1 MTSSYQRLSSPLSL
15 DASHEAF
22 ERTKRSV
29 GGGVS
34 SGMRAATK
42 PHPLFVNRAAGAHV
56 WDLDGAEFIDY
67 VMAWG
72 PSIVGHSHP
81 HVVEAVMEVIPRMQ
95 MVGMGHTLE
104 YEAAE
109 LVLEAVPGAERLL
122 WTNSGTEAVQIA
134 LRLARAGTGRSK
146 VLKFT
151 RSYHG
156 WHDSV
161 YASMGA
167 DHTAEKAMRS
177 TAGQS
182 LNAIRDLVVTEYNS
196 ISEAERILGEAR
208 ERDIAAVLIDP
219 IMSNA
224 GLIPPAPGY
233 LERLR
238 ELCDE
243 HGVVL
248 IFDQVIAGFRIAR
261 GGVTER
267 YGVTPDLSTF
277 GKAIAGGFSQS
288 AVVGKAALIDQVQH
302 GVSHAGTYNGNPV
315 ALAAVKATQE
325 ILAEPGVYDRLEDV
339 SAYFQS
345 GVQSVFDR
353 LPYRPTSRRVGSFA
367 TFVPQ
372 SDGAAVAAPADIW
385 DRITAGT
392 LARGVAFLP
401 TGKIFLSTE
410 HTRADVDRTVDVLGE
425 VVDGLVGNASSL

>member
-1 MTSSYQRLSSPLSL
+1 MTSSSEQLRAPLSL
-15 DASHEAF
+15 DASREAF
-22 ERTKRSV
+22 ERTKLSV

-42 PHPLFVNRAAGAHV
+42 PHPLFVQRAKGAHV
-56 WDLDGAEFIDY
+56 WDVDGTEFIDY

-72 PSIVGHSHP
+72 PTILGHSHP
-81 HVVEAVMEVIPRMQ
+81 HVVRAVMDMVPRMQ
-95 MVGMGHTLE
+95 MVGMGHRLE

-109 LVLEAVPGAERLL
+109 AVLDAVPGAERLL

-134 LRLARAGTGRSK
+134 LRLARAATGRSK

-167 DHTAEKAMRS
+167 DHTAEDARPG

-182 LNAIRDLVVTEYNS
+182 LNAIRDLVVTEFND
-196 ISEAERILGEAR
+196 IAAAERILARAR
-208 ERDIAAVLIDP
+208 ERDVAAVLIDP

-224 GLIPPAPGY
+224 GLVPPAPGY

-238 ELCDE
+238 ELCDQ

-288 AVVGKAALIDQVQH
+288 AVAGTAVLIDQVGH
-302 GVSHAGTYNGNPV
+302 GVSHAGTYNGNPI

-325 ILAEPGVYDRLEDV
+325 VLAEPGVFDRLEEV
-339 SAYFQS
+339 SRYFETE
-345 GVQSVFDR
+345 VQSVFDR
-353 LPYRPTSRRVGSFA
+353 LPYRPTLRRVGSFA
-367 TFVPQ
+367 NFVPQ
-372 SDGAAVAAPADIW
+372 SDGAPAVAPVDAW
-385 DRITAGT
+385 DRITAGA
-392 LARGVAFLP
+392 LVRGVAFLP
-401 TGKIFLSTE
+401 TGKIFLSTK
-410 HTRADVDRTVDVLGE
+410 HTLEDVDQTVAVLSE
-425 VVDGLVGNASSL
+425 VVDELRRDA

>member
-1 MTSSYQRLSSPLSL
+1 MTSSYGQLSTPLSL
-15 DASHEAF
+15 ESSREAF

-34 SGMRAATK
+34 SGMRAASK
-42 PHPLFVNRAAGAHV
+42 PHPLFIERSAGSHV
-56 WDLDGAEFIDY
+56 WDLDGSEFIDY

-72 PSIVGHSHP
+72 PTILGHSHP
-81 HVVEAVMEVIPRMQ
+81 KVVAAVLDVVPRLQ
-95 MVGMGHTLE
+95 MAGMGHVLE

-109 LVLEAVPGAERLL
+109 LVLAAVPGGERLL
-122 WTNSGTEAVQIA
+122 WSNSGTEAVQVA
-134 LRLARAGTGRSK
+134 LRLARAATGRSK

-161 YASMGA
+161 YASMAA
-167 DHTAEKAMRS
+167 DQTAEEALPS
-177 TAGQS
+177 TNGQS
-182 LNAIRDLVVTEYNS
+182 LNAIRDLVVTEFNS
-196 ISEAERILGEAR
+196 IEKAEQILTEAR

-224 GLIPPAPGY
+224 GLITPTPGY

-248 IFDQVIAGFRIAR
+248 IFDEVISGFRIAH
-261 GGVTER
+261 GGSAER
-267 YGVTPDLSTF
+267 FGVTPDLATF

-315 ALAAVKATQE
+315 ALAAVKATQRV
-325 ILAEPGVYDRLEDV
+325 LAEAGVYEGLEDV
-339 SAYFQS
+339 SAYFEA

-353 LPYRPTSRRVGSFA
+353 LSYRPTLRRVGSFA
-367 TFVPQ
+367 NFVPQ
-372 SDGAAVAAPADIW
+372 TDPAVELAPAGLW

-392 LARGVAFLP
+392 VARGVAFLP
-401 TGKIFLSTE
+401 TGKIFLSIE
-410 HTRADVDRTVDVLGE
+410 HSIEDVDRTVAVLGE
-425 VVDGLVGNASSL
+425 VVDEIARES

>member
-1 MTSSYQRLSSPLSL
+1 
-15 DASHEAF
+15 
-22 ERTKRSV
+22 
-29 GGGVS
+29 
-34 SGMRAATK
+34 MRAATK

-56 WDLDGAEFIDY
+56 WDLDDAKYIDY

-72 PSIVGHSHP
+72 PTIIGHGHP
-81 HVVEAVMEVIPRMQ
+81 HVVDAVMRMVPRMQ
-95 MVGMGHTLE
+95 MVGMGHALE

-109 LVLEAVPGAERLL
+109 LVIDAVPGAERLL

-161 YASMGA
+161 YASMRA
-167 DHTAEKAMRS
+167 DHTGEAAVPS
-177 TAGQS
+177 SAGQS
-182 LNAIRDLVVTEYNS
+182 INAVRDLIVTEFNN
-196 ISEAERILGEAR
+196 AAAVERILGEAR

-224 GLIPPAPGY
+224 GLVPPAPGF

-238 ELCDE
+238 QLCDQ

-261 GGVTER
+261 GGATER

-288 AVVGKAALIDQVQH
+288 AVVGTAALIDQVER

-325 ILAEPGVYDRLEDV
+325 VLAEPGIFDRLEAV
-339 SAYFQS
+339 SSYFETEVC
-345 GVQSVFDR
+345 GVLEA
-353 LPYRPTSRRVGSFA
+353 LPYGPALRRIGSFA
-367 TFVPQ
+367 NFVPQ
-372 SDGAAVAAPADIW
+372 AADAPLDAPADLW
-385 DRITAGT
+385 DRITSRM
-392 LARGVAFLP
+392 LQRGVAFLP
-401 TGKIFLSTE
+401 TGKIFLSTA
-410 HTRADVDRTVDVLGE
+410 HTREDVDQTVAALSR
-425 VVDGLVGNASSL
+425 VVEQLIESTDRPLT

>member
-1 MTSSYQRLSSPLSL
+1 MTSSYGQLSTPLSL
-15 DASHEAF
+15 DASRMAF
-22 ERTKRSV
+22 ERTKLSV

-42 PHPLFVNRAAGAHV
+42 PHPLFVGRAEGAHV

-72 PSIVGHSHP
+72 PTILGHSHP
-81 HVVEAVMEVIPRMQ
+81 HVVDAVMEIVPRMQ

-109 LVLEAVPGAERLL
+109 LVLDAVPGAERLL
-122 WTNSGTEAVQIA
+122 WSNSGTEAVQVA
-134 LRLARAGTGRSK
+134 LRLARARTGRSK

-161 YASMGA
+161 YASMSA
-167 DHTAEKAMRS
+167 NHTAEAAAPS

-182 LNAIRDLVVTEYNS
+182 LNAIRDLVVTEFNS
-196 ISEAERILGEAR
+196 IEKAERILGEAR

-224 GLIPPAPGY
+224 GLITPAPGY

-248 IFDQVIAGFRIAR
+248 IFDEVIAGFRIAR
-261 GGVTER
+261 GGAAAR
-267 YGVTPDLSTF
+267 FGVTPDLATF
-277 GKAIAGGFSQS
+277 GKALAGGFSQS
-288 AVVGKAALIDQVQH
+288 AIVGKAVLIDQVTN

-325 ILAEPGVYDRLEDV
+325 VLAEPGLYDRLEDV
-339 SAYFQS
+339 SAYFES

-353 LPYRPTSRRVGSFA
+353 LSYRPTLRRVGSFA
-367 TFVPQ
+367 NFVPQ
-372 SDGAAVAAPADIW
+372 SDGSPTAAPAGLW
-385 DRITAGT
+385 DRITAAT

-410 HTRADVDRTVDVLGE
+410 HSYEDVDRTVAVLAE
-425 VVDGLVGNASSL
+425 VIDEILRDD

>member
-1 MTSSYQRLSSPLSL
+1 MTISFGQLGTTSL
-15 DASHEAF
+15 DASRKAF
-22 ERTKRSV
+22 ERTKLSV

-42 PHPLFVNRAAGAHV
+42 PHPLFVDRARGSHV

-72 PSIVGHSHP
+72 PTILGHSHP
-81 HVVEAVMEVIPRMQ
+81 HVVDAVMEVVPRMQ

-109 LVLEAVPGAERLL
+109 AVLAAVPGSERLL

-134 LRLARAGTGRSK
+134 LRLARAATGRSK

-167 DHTAEKAMRS
+167 EHTAEAALPS

-182 LNAIRDLVVTEYNS
+182 LNAIRDLVVTEFND
-196 ISEAERILGEAR
+196 IAAAERILGEAR

-224 GLIPPAPGY
+224 GLVTPAPGY

-261 GGVTER
+261 GGATER

-288 AVVGKAALIDQVQH
+288 AVVGTATLVDQVQH

-325 ILAEPGVYDRLEDV
+325 VLAQPGVYDRLEEV
-339 SAYFQS
+339 SASFEA

-353 LPYRPTSRRVGSFA
+353 LSCRPTLRRVGSFA

-372 SDGAAVAAPADIW
+372 SAESSVCAPADLW

-392 LARGVAFLP
+392 LKRGVAFLP

-410 HTRADVDRTVDVLGE
+410 HTQVDVDQTVAVLDD
-425 VVDGLVGNASSL
+425 VVDELLRDG

>member
-1 MTSSYQRLSSPLSL
+1 MSSSDTQPSSLRSL
-15 DASHEAF
+15 DASRMAF
-22 ERTKRSV
+22 ERAKLSV

-42 PHPLFVNRAAGAHV
+42 PHPLFVTKASGAHV

-81 HVVEAVMEVIPRMQ
+81 HVVDAVMEVVPRMQ

-109 LVLEAVPGAERLL
+109 LVLDAVPGAERLL

-146 VLKFT
+146 IVKFV

-167 DHTAEKAMRS
+167 NNTAEAAVPS
-177 TAGQS
+177 SAGQS
-182 LNAIRDLVVTEYNS
+182 LNAIRDLIVTEFND
-196 ISEAERILGEAR
+196 ISAAERILSEAR

-243 HGVVL
+243 YGVVL
-248 IFDQVIAGFRIAR
+248 VFDQVISGFRIAR
-261 GGVTER
+261 GGATER

-288 AVVGKAALIDQVQH
+288 AVVGNATLIDQVQR

-325 ILAEPGVYDRLEDV
+325 VLAEPGVFDRLEEV
-339 SAYFQS
+339 SAYFES
-345 GVQSVFDR
+345 GIQSVFDR
-353 LPYRPTSRRVGSFA
+353 LPFRPTLSRVGSFA
-367 TFVPQ
+367 AFVPQ
-372 SDGAAVAAPADIW
+372 SAGSIVAAPEDIW
-385 DRITAGT
+385 DRITAGA

-410 HTRADVDRTVDVLGE
+410 HTLADVDRTVAVLGE
-425 VVDGLVGNASSL
+425 VVDELVHDG

>member
-1 MTSSYQRLSSPLSL
+1 MTQSTRQQVNTRSL
-15 DASHEAF
+15 EASLRAF
-22 ERTKRSV
+22 ERTRLSV

-42 PHPLFVNRAAGAHV
+42 PHPLFVDRAAGAHV
-56 WDLDGAEFIDY
+56 WDLDGAEYVDY

-81 HVVEAVMEVIPRMQ
+81 HVVDAVMRVIPRMQ
-95 MVGMGHTLE
+95 MVGMGHVLE

-109 LVLEAVPGAERLL
+109 QVLAAVPGAERLL

-151 RSYHG
+151 SSYHG

-161 YASMGA
+161 YASMRPE
-167 DHTAEKAMRS
+167 HTDEAAVPS
-177 TAGQS
+177 SVGQS
-182 LNAIRDLVVTEYNS
+182 VNAIRDLIVTEFNN
-196 ISEAERILGEAR
+196 IPEVERILGEAR

-224 GLIPPAPGY
+224 GLIAPAPGF

-238 ELCDE
+238 QLCDQY
-243 HGVVL
+243 GVVL
-248 IFDQVIAGFRIAR
+248 IFDQVIAGFRVAR

-288 AVVGKAALIDQVQH
+288 AVVGSAALIDQVER

-325 ILAEPGVYDRLEDV
+325 LLAEPGIYDRLEDV
-339 SAYFQS
+339 SGYFEAGMQS
-345 GVQSVFDR
+345 AFDT
-353 LPYRPTSRRVGSFA
+353 LPSRPTLRRIGSFA
-367 TFVPQ
+367 NFVPA
-372 SDGAAVAAPADIW
+372 SDGAIEPAPADLW
-385 DRITAGT
+385 DRITSGM
-392 LARGVAFLP
+392 LARGVALLP

-410 HTRADVDRTVDVLGE
+410 HTREDVDQTVAVLNE
-425 VVDGLVGNASSL
+425 VIRDIRRQA

>member
-1 MTSSYQRLSSPLSL
+1 MTTSYGQISTPLSL
-15 DASHEAF
+15 ESSRQAF
-22 ERTKRSV
+22 ERTKLSV

-34 SGMRAATK
+34 SGMRAASK
-42 PHPLFVNRAAGAHV
+42 PHPLFVEKADGAHV
-56 WDLDGAEFIDY
+56 WDLDGSEFIDY

-72 PSIVGHSHP
+72 PTVIGHSHP
-81 HVVEAVMEVIPRMQ
+81 HVVKAVMEVVPRMQ
-95 MVGMGHTLE
+95 MVGMGHRLE

-109 LVLEAVPGAERLL
+109 LVLDAVPGAERLL

-134 LRLARAGTGRSK
+134 LRLARAKTGRSK
-146 VLKFT
+146 ILKFT
-151 RSYHG
+151 TSYHG

-167 DHTAEKAMRS
+167 DHTAETAMPS

-182 LNAIRDLVVTEYNS
+182 LNAIRDLVVTEFNS
-196 ISEAERILGEAR
+196 IEAAERILGEAR

-224 GLIPPAPGY
+224 GLITPAVGY

-243 HGVVL
+243 HGVIL
-248 IFDQVIAGFRIAR
+248 IYDQVIAGFRIAR
-261 GGVTER
+261 GGATER

-288 AVVGKAALIDQVQH
+288 AVVGRADLIDQVMH

-325 ILAEPGVYDRLEDV
+325 VLAEPGVFDDLERV
-339 SAYFQS
+339 SAYFDE
-345 GVQSVFDR
+345 GMQSVFDR
-353 LPYRPTSRRVGSFA
+353 LPYRPTLRRVGSFA
-367 TFVPQ
+367 NFVPQ
-372 SDGAAVAAPADIW
+372 SAGSLAQAPTDLW

-392 LARGVAFLP
+392 LVRGVAFLP
-401 TGKIFLSTE
+401 TGKIFLSTS
-410 HTRADVDRTVDVLGE
+410 HTHEDVDRTVFVVGE
-425 VVDGLVGNASSL
+425 VIDEILRDA

>member
-1 MTSSYQRLSSPLSL
+1 MTSSYGQLARPLTL
-15 DASHEAF
+15 DASREAF

-42 PHPLFVNRAAGAHV
+42 PHPLFVDRADGAHV

-81 HVVEAVMEVIPRMQ
+81 HVVRAVMEIVPRMQ
-95 MVGMGHTLE
+95 MVGMGHRLE

-109 LVLEAVPGAERLL
+109 AVLDAVPGAEKLL

-134 LRLARAGTGRSK
+134 LRLARAATGRSK
-146 VLKFT
+146 ILKFT

-167 DHTAEKAMRS
+167 GHTAETAEPS

-182 LNAIRDLVVTEYNS
+182 LNAIRDLVVTEFNS
-196 ISEAERILGEAR
+196 IPAAERILAEAR

-238 ELCDE
+238 ELCTE

-288 AVVGKAALIDQVQH
+288 AVVGAAALIDQVQD
-302 GVSHAGTYNGNPV
+302 GVNHAGTYNGNPV

-325 ILAEPGVYDRLEDV
+325 LLAEPGVFDGLEEV
-339 SAYFQS
+339 SAYFEDS
-345 GVQSVFDR
+345 VQSVFDR
-353 LPYRPTSRRVGSFA
+353 LPYRPTLRRVGSFA
-367 TFVPQ
+367 NFVPQ
-372 SDGAAVAAPADIW
+372 SDGAPGSAPADIW

-401 TGKIFLSTE
+401 TGKIFLSTR
-410 HTRADVDRTVDVLGE
+410 HTREDVDRTADVLSE
-425 VVDGLVGNASSL
+425 VVDGILRGE

>member
-1 MTSSYQRLSSPLSL
+1 
-15 DASHEAF
+15 
-22 ERTKRSV
+22 
-29 GGGVS
+29 
-34 SGMRAATK
+34 
-42 PHPLFVNRAAGAHV
+42 
-56 WDLDGAEFIDY
+56 
-67 VMAWG
+67 
-72 PSIVGHSHP
+72 
-81 HVVEAVMEVIPRMQ
+81 
-95 MVGMGHTLE
+95 MVGMGHRLE

-109 LVLEAVPGAERLL
+109 LVLAAVPGAEKLL

-134 LRLARAGTGRSK
+134 LRLARAQTGRSK

-151 RSYHG
+151 KSYHG

-167 DHTAEKAMRS
+167 DHTAEAAMPS

-182 LNAIRDLVVTEYNS
+182 LNAIRDLVVTEFNN
-196 ISEAERILGEAR
+196 IAAAERILSEAS
-208 ERDIAAVLIDP
+208 ERGIAAVLIDP

-238 ELCDE
+238 ELCDK

-288 AVVGKAALIDQVQH
+288 AVVGKSGLIDLVQH

-325 ILAEPGVYDRLEDV
+325 VLATPGVFDGLEQI
-339 SAYFQS
+339 SAYFAA
-345 GVQSVFDR
+345 GVQSAFDR
-353 LPYRPTSRRVGSFA
+353 LPYRPTVRRVGSFA
-367 TFVPQ
+367 SFVPQ
-372 SDGAAVAAPADIW
+372 TDESIAVAPEGIW
-385 DRITAGT
+385 DRITAGA
-392 LARGVAFLP
+392 LVRGVAFLP
-401 TGKIFLSTE
+401 TGKIFLSTR
-410 HTRADVDRTVDVLGE
+410 HTSEDVDRTVEVLTE
-425 VVDGLVGNASSL
+425 VVDEILEETP

>member
-1 MTSSYQRLSSPLSL
+1 MTQSFEQSDQLRSL
-15 DASHEAF
+15 DASRKAF

-42 PHPLFVNRAAGAHV
+42 PHPLFVSRAAGAHV
-56 WDLDGAEFIDY
+56 WDLEDARYIDY

-72 PSIVGHSHP
+72 PTIIGHSHP
-81 HVVEAVMEVIPRMQ
+81 HVVEAVMRTVPRMQ
-95 MVGMGHTLE
+95 MVGMGHVLE

-109 LVLEAVPGAERLL
+109 LVIDAVPGAERLL

-134 LRLARAGTGRSK
+134 LRLARAATGRSK

-151 RSYHG
+151 KSYHG

-161 YASMGA
+161 YASMGP
-167 DHTAEKAMRS
+167 DHTDEAAVPS
-177 TAGQS
+177 SAGQS
-182 LNAIRDLVVTEYNS
+182 LNAIRDLVVTGFND
-196 ISEAERILGEAR
+196 IPAVERILGEAR
-208 ERDIAAVLIDP
+208 QRDIAAVLIDP

-224 GLIPPAPGY
+224 GLIPPAPGF

-238 ELCDE
+238 ELCDRN
-243 HGVVL
+243 GVVL

-267 YGVTPDLSTF
+267 YGVTPDISTF

-288 AVVGKAALIDQVQH
+288 AVVGKAGLIDQVES

-325 ILAEPGVYDRLEDV
+325 VLAEPGLYDRLESV
-339 SAYFQS
+339 SAYFES
-345 GVQSVFDR
+345 EVRSVLDV
-353 LPYRPTSRRVGSFA
+353 LPYKPTLRRIGSFA
-367 TFVPQ
+367 NFVPE
-372 SDGAAVAAPADIW
+372 SEDAAGHAPAGLW
-385 DRITAGT
+385 DLITSE
-392 LARGVAFLP
+392 LLPRGVAFLP

-410 HTRADVDRTVDVLGE
+410 HTRDDVDRTVSTLSE
-425 VVDGLVGNASSL
+425 VVDVLVRNA